1 MSDSR
6 AAQGPIQ
13 EGPTLGS
20 SHNLASGSISAP
32 RALFE
37 AGLLHLS
44 AGRPLD
50 AQICCQR
57 ALKIDAGFA
66 DALHLLGL
74 IALHAQQ
81 FDHAAEWLVRAIRQ
95 DAKPEYLV
103 TLGTCLKLSGRPDE
117 AVRVLDKAVQLR
129 PDDAGTWG
137 HLGGALVAGERPAEA
152 LIAYQ
157 QVLRLTPGHVEAA
170 LQAAMLLHRLERFEE
185 ALAQFD
191 LCDELKPDQAATLR
205 ERARTLRAL
214 KRYEAGLADLMRA
227 HALDPVDAFTCNNIG
242 DALLALGRYSEG
254 LDWFERAI
262 TLRGD
267 LAEVWVNKAFA
278 LAQLRRFHEAIAALE
293 RAIVLDP
300 SNARAA
306 YELAHL
312 LLVTG
317 HFAAGWAAREARWS
331 MPEFSLDYPKFPQ
344 PKWLGKEPVAGKT
357 ILVHIDEG
365 LGDALQFV
373 RFVPMLAQR
382 GARVVLV
389 VQDALVSLLSGMP
402 GVAECI
408 PFSASVAGRLPGF
421 DMHCPIMS
429 LPLALGAALETI
441 PPPTPLPPLPPAR
454 VEAWQHRLGPRKRLR
469 VGLVWS
475 GNPWQG
481 NDRNRSMKLSTLL
494 PLLDLDVSFVSL
506 QKDVRPDDKAL
517 LDARQH
523 TQRDILDPSEA
534 LTDFADTA
542 SLVSCLDLVITV
554 CTSVAHLSATLMR
567 PTWVM
572 LPYIGDWRWLED
584 RDDSPWYPT
593 IRLFRQDET
602 RDFAGIVAR
611 VRAELAALISN
622 Q

>member
-1 MSDSR
+1 MSDNR
-6 AAQGPIQ
+6 AAQG
-13 EGPTLGS
+13 S
-20 SHNLASGSISAP
+20 SHDLTSDAISTS

-37 AGLLHLS
+37 AGLQHLS
-44 AGRPLD
+44 AGRLLD

-74 IALHAQQ
+74 IALQAQQ
-81 FDHAAEWLVRAIRQ
+81 FDHAVEWLVRAIRQ
-95 DAKPEYLV
+95 DARPEYLV
-103 TLGTCLKLSGRPDE
+103 TLGTCLKLSGRVDE

-129 PDDAGTWG
+129 PGDAELWR

-152 LIAYQ
+152 LVAYQ
-157 QVLRLTPGHVEAA
+157 QVLRLTPSHVEAA
-170 LQAAMLLHRLERFEE
+170 VQAAMLLHRLERFEE
-185 ALAQFD
+185 ALAQYD
-191 LCDELKPDQAATLR
+191 VCDQQRPDQAATLR

-227 HALDPVDAFTCNNIG
+227 HALDSTDPLTCNNIG
-242 DALLALGRYSEG
+242 DALLALGRHSEG

-262 TLRGD
+262 ALRGD
-267 LAEVWVNKAFA
+267 LAEVLVNKAFA
-278 LAQLRRFHEAIAALE
+278 LTQLRRFHEAIAALK
-293 RAIVLDP
+293 RAIALDP
-300 SNARAA
+300 NSARAA

-317 HFAAGWAAREARWS
+317 DFAAGWAAREARWN
-331 MPEFSLDYPKFPQ
+331 MPDFSPDYPKFPQ

-373 RFVPMLAQR
+373 RFVPLLAKR

-389 VQDALVSLLSGMP
+389 VQEALVSLLSAMP
-402 GVAECI
+402 GVAECL
-408 PFSASVAGRLPGF
+408 PFAASAAGRLPAF

-454 VEAWQHRLGPRKRLR
+454 VEAFEHRLGPRKRLR
-469 VGLVWS
+469 VGLVWA
-475 GNPWQG
+475 GNPRQA
-481 NDRNRSMKLSTLL
+481 NDRNRSMRLSTLL

-517 LDARQH
+517 MSARQDI
-523 TQRDILDPSEA
+523 QRDILDPSAA
-534 LTDFADTA
+534 LTDFVDTA
-542 SLVSCLDLVITV
+542 SLISCLDLVITV

-572 LPYIGDWRWLED
+572 LPYIGDWRWLDD

-602 RDFAGIVAR
+602 RDFAGVVAR